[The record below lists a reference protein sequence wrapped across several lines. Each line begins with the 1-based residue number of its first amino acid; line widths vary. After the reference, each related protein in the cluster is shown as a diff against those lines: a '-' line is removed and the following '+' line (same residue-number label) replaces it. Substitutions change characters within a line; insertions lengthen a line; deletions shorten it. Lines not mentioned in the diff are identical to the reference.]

1 MQKNLQQIRKSKGME
16 RGSPVAASNSSS
28 GFGAH
33 VSLPRGAAK
42 RKGSNPV
49 PGGGAA
55 AGQNPALFNPVLMGG
70 LSALLPT
77 AVSAAAAASNVVA
90 SGTAG
95 IDAFKFCEPDVFMRG
110 RAGPTSQTTTALGSH
125 ANLQK
130 TAAALRNRDG
140 GHTLLYVGVRPAS
153 INMLAPIMQFLLLR
167 RICNYFV

>member
-1 MQKNLQQIRKSKGME
+1 M
-16 RGSPVAASNSSS
+16 AASNSSS

-33 VSLPRGAAK
+33 SSLPRGAAK

-55 AGQNPALFNPVLMGG
+55 AAGQSPALFNPVLMGG

-77 AVSAAAAASNVVA
+77 AVSAAAAASA
-90 SGTAG
+90 SGGTPG
-95 IDAFKFCEPDVFMRG
+95 IVDAFKFCEPDVFMRG
-110 RAGPTSQTTTALGSH
+110 RAGPTSQTPTILGSH

-140 GHTLLYVGVRPAS
+140 GHTLLYAWVRPSSGFHKYAS
-153 INMLAPIMQFLLLR
+153 SYYAIFA
-167 RICNYFV
+167 V